1 MIKLASKY
9 ITKNELI
16 SYINDTTFYKEDAE
30 IINNMINN
38 MDSRLFVK
46 VVEEIMLGNLYWSDF
61 KPIYND
67 DKFSTVISDSIKSQ
81 SEFNERL
88 QQFISYHNNIN
99 NSVFDTLVNTNSK
112 VISIEKRNKIYSLL
126 LSENKNPIDQYYT
139 NKMIDYLLED
149 DSDEND
155 RILDM
160 LLSADEYVVPVSW
173 EDIEVN
179 DVDLAYCSS
188 NNIKIDDFK
197 KTKSLALYLDNLN
210 EKKKKDSD

>member
-1 MIKLASKY
+1 MIKLANKY
-9 ITKNELI
+9 VTKNELI
-16 SYINDTTFYKEDAE
+16 SYITETTFYKEDAE

-88 QQFISYHNNIN
+88 QQFISYHDNIS

-197 KTKSLALYLDNLN
+197 KTKSLALYLNNLN
-210 EKKKKDSD
+210 EKKKKDSN

>member
-1 MIKLASKY
+1 MIKLANKY
-9 ITKNELI
+9 VTKNELI
-16 SYINDTTFYKEDAE
+16 SYITETTFYKEDAE

-88 QQFISYHNNIN
+88 QQFISYHDNIS

-197 KTKSLALYLDNLN
+197 KTKSLALYLNNLN
-210 EKKKKDSD
+210 EKKKKG

>member
-1 MIKLASKY
+1 MIKLANKY
-9 ITKNELI
+9 VTKNELI
-16 SYINDTTFYKEDAE
+16 SYITETTFYKEDAE

-88 QQFISYHNNIN
+88 QQFISYHDNIS

-149 DSDEND
+149 SGEND

-160 LLSADEYVVPVSW
+160 LLSADEYVVPVTW
-173 EDIEVN
+173 EDVEVN
-179 DVDLAYCSS
+179 DIDLAYCSS

-210 EKKKKDSD
+210 EKKKKDSN

>member
-1 MIKLASKY
+1 MIKLANKY
-9 ITKNELI
+9 VTKNELI
-16 SYINDTTFYKEDAE
+16 SYISSTTFYKEDAE
-30 IINNMINN
+30 IINSMINS

-67 DKFSTVISDSIKSQ
+67 DKFSTVISDSVKSQ

-88 QQFISYHNNIN
+88 QQFISYHNNIS

-126 LSENKNPIDQYYT
+126 LSENKNPVDQYYT

-160 LLSADEYVVPVSW
+160 LLSADEYVVPVTW
-173 EDIEVN
+173 EDVEVN
-179 DVDLAYCSS
+179 DIDLAYCSS
-188 NNIKIDDFK
+188 NNIKINDFK
-197 KTKSLALYLDNLN
+197 KTKSLALYLNNLN
-210 EKKKKDSD
+210 EKKKKDSN